1 MEIIIKYGRIAS
13 EQAKNLPIRAFVE
26 VGLIPADSKNKVALI
41 AAIRRASADSRDSFA
56 DIKAVIAA
64 EAARIQNRKDRL
76 AATMARLKSK

>member
-13 EQAKNLPIRAFVE
+13 EQAKNLPISAFVE
-26 VGLIPADSKNKVALI
+26 VGLIPTDSKNKVALI